1 MRKLIVIA
9 MVAAFGFMATPS
21 AVAELQN
28 VTIDGSIRIRA
39 SYYDNLIP
47 ATGFGGALGAGVTQN
62 IPNAFFP
69 GRALGNRFG
78 FPLSTIT
85 SFDDENSET
94 LDFVE
99 QRTRLGFTADFT
111 NEVSAYIEFDAYDI
125 WGSDFR
131 SDIYTGFDTPGPI
144 GGFGSGIQPA
154 ATDDV
159 RLYQAYVEANEMWGY
174 PLMVRIG
181 RQEMSLGSE
190 WLVGVNNA
198 SSFFNG
204 LSFDA
209 IRVSY
214 ATDVFSVDGF
224 AATLFDE
231 TNFGA
236 GVEADGDVHF
246 YGIYGSYYGLEDITI
261 DAYWL
266 FLRDGR
272 ILNDTNFT
280 FIGEFIEDAIGIDDY
295 DATTVHTLGLRGAG
309 TVGQFDFEVEGAY
322 QFGDVGQYGFL
333 YSFPGGIYGDDDAD
347 HDEWAFTVSGGY
359 TFDMNYSPRIWAGFT
374 WFSGEDNRD
383 ITFGE
388 WLNPFDRPEASTSF
402 NRLFSNVEY
411 SEFIEN
417 TALSNVWIVNG
428 GVDVQLTESV
438 ASSLYLAYFNVDEP
452 FDLPVSV
459 EIGDFRVAVA
469 PFFPF
474 FTEEADES
482 IGFEVGWYTTYNYT
496 EDLMFEIGVAHLF
509 AGEAISDG
517 NFVAANGQGFLQ
529 GSDDDGATY
538 VYLETMLSF

>member
-9 MVAAFGFMATPS
+9 MVAAFALMAAPT

-39 SYYDNLIP
+39 NYYDNLVP
-47 ATGFGGALGAGVTQN
+47 GGSGFGTVQN

-69 GRALGNRFG
+69 GRPLGLG
-78 FPLSTIT
+78 LATIT
-85 SFDDENSET
+85 AFDDDESVP
-94 LDFVE
+94 LDFIE

-111 NEVSAYIEFDAYDI
+111 NEVSAYIEFDVYDI
-125 WGSDFR
+125 WGTDFR
-131 SDIYTGFDTPGPI
+131 SDYYTGFDFNSNQFVGPVGTGVSQPG
-144 GGFGSGIQPA
+144 G
-154 ATDDV
+154 TDDV
-159 RLYQAYVEANEMWGY
+159 RLYQAYIEANEMGGY
-174 PLMVRIG
+174 PLMLRVG

-209 IRVSY
+209 VRLSY
-214 ATDVFSVDGF
+214 ATDTFSVDAF
-224 AATLFDE
+224 AATLLE
-231 TNFGA
+231 EAFGF
-236 GVEADGDVHF
+236 EADGDVF
-246 YGIYGSYYGLEDITI
+246 LYGIYGSYYGIEDITI

-266 FLRDGR
+266 FHRDAR
-272 ILNDTNFT
+272 ALNDTNFT
-280 FIGEFIEDAIGIDDY
+280 FIGEWIEDVFNVDDY
-295 DATTVHTLGLRGAG
+295 DVTTLHTLGLRGAG

-322 QFGDVGQYGFL
+322 QFGDVDQYGIL
-333 YSFPGGIYGDDDAD
+333 YRFPGSTYGDDDAD
-347 HDEWAFTVSGGY
+347 HGEFGFTASAGY
-359 TFDMNYSPRIWAGFT
+359 TFDMNYAPRVWLGFT
-374 WFSGEDNRD
+374 YFSGEDDRD
-383 ITFGE
+383 ISFAE
-388 WLNPFDRPEASTSF
+388 WINPFDRPEASTSF

-417 TALSNVWIVNG
+417 TAMSNIWIING

-438 ASSLYLAYFNVDEP
+438 ASSLYLAYFNAVEP

-459 EIGDFRVAVA
+459 NIGDYRVPVA
-469 PFFPF
+469 PFFSF
-474 FTEEADES
+474 WTEESDES

-496 EDLMFEIGVAHLF
+496 EDLMFEVGISHFF
-509 AGEAISDG
+509 AGEGIEDG

-529 GSDDDGATY
+529 GSSDDGATY